1 MKKQDEW
8 TIADITPQ
16 MGKYAV
22 VTGASGGL
30 GFEISLQLAKAGAEV
45 VLAARD
51 QFKGEEAIKR
61 ILQEVPGAKLH
72 FEKLDLASLSSVKDF
87 TDRLIEYGK
96 QISVLINNAGVS
108 YAERQVTSDGFEA
121 DLGINHLG
129 HFALTGRLLPLLKGG
144 ARVVVVTSG
153 ANRRGKIN
161 FDDLQSE
168 KKFTSIGT
176 YAQSKLANLMFAIE
190 LQRRSAEYGYGLQVI
205 AAHPGYA
212 RTELVKNSSE
222 KIALLARL
230 AITILSW
237 LGQSAAE
244 GAWPALFAATSP
256 KALAGGYY
264 GPGGFAHLSGPVTE
278 ATIPDNAQ
286 DTQVSHKLWQV
297 SEELT
302 KVKWPISSI

>member
-1 MKKQDEW
+1 MEKQDKW

-16 MGKYAV
+16 TGKYAV

-30 GFEISLQLAKAGAEV
+30 GFEMSLQLANAGAEV

-61 ILQEVPGAKLH
+61 IIQEVPGAKLH

-87 TDRLIEYGK
+87 TDRLIKHGK
-96 QISVLINNAGVS
+96 QINILINNAGVS
-108 YAERQVTSDGFEA
+108 YAERQVTGDGFEA

-153 ANRRGKIN
+153 VNRRGKIN

-168 KKFTSIGT
+168 KKFTSMAA
-176 YAQSKLANLMFAIE
+176 YAQSKLANLMFTIE
-190 LQRRSAEYGYGLQVI
+190 LQQRSEKFGYGLQAI
-205 AAHPGYA
+205 AVHPGYA

-222 KIALLARL
+222 KTRLLVHL
-230 AITILSW
+230 VVTVLSW

-244 GAWPALFAATSP
+244 GAWPALFAATST

-264 GPGGFAHLSGPVTE
+264 GPGGFKHLSGPVTAAE
-278 ATIPDNAQ
+278 IPGNAR
-286 DTQVSHKLWQV
+286 DIGISHKLWQV

-302 KVKWPISSI
+302 KVKWPIYSI